1 MRLGS
6 KKAIFGLSL
15 LAGFLL
21 VMGASGYD
29 YWKHLPKTH
38 ISLLKEDIGLSA
50 QISPDA
56 IPEIAAKGYATIID
70 FRPDGEA
77 SNQPSSKEIDAAARS
92 AQLNFFYIPVPHGD
106 AVPAEAI
113 NALTKAMSD
122 SPKPI
127 LLYCRSG
134 RRAAR
139 AWSLVEAA
147 RPNGLDAVAIKA
159 AVKAAGHSV
168 DDLAPA
174 INARIASRHS
184 HQGV

>member
-29 YWKHLPKTH
+29 YWKHRPKTH

-50 QISPDA
+50 QISTDA

-77 SNQPSSKEIDAAARS
+77 ANQPSSKDIDAAARS
-92 AQLNFFYIPVPHGD
+92 AQLHFLYIPVPHGD

-113 NALTKAMSD
+113 NALNRAMSN

-139 AWSLVEAA
+139 VWSLVEAA
-147 RPNGLDAVAIKA
+147 TPDGLDALAIKA

-174 INARIASRHS
+174 ISARIANRHS
-184 HQGV
+184 RRGV

>member
-6 KKAIFGLSL
+6 KKLIFGMSL

-21 VMGASGYD
+21 VLGASGYD
-29 YWKHLPKTH
+29 YWQHRPKTH

-50 QISPDA
+50 QIGVDD
-56 IPEIAAKGYATIID
+56 IPEIAAKGYVTIID

-77 SNQPSSKEIDAAARS
+77 SDQPSSKEIGTTAQA
-92 AQLNFFYIPVPHGD
+92 AQLHFFYIPVPHGD
-106 AVPAEAI
+106 AVPADAI
-113 NALTKAMSD
+113 NALSKAMAT

-139 AWSLVEAA
+139 TWSLAEAVM
-147 RPNGLDAVAIKA
+147 PDGLEADAIKA
-159 AVKAAGHSV
+159 AVKSAGHSV
-168 DDLAPA
+168 EDLVPA
-174 INARIASRHS
+174 INARIASRNKN
-184 HQGV
+184 QGA

>member
-21 VMGASGYD
+21 VMGISGYD
-29 YWKHLPKTH
+29 HWKHLPKTH
-38 ISLLKEDIGLSA
+38 ISLLKEDIGISA
-50 QISPDA
+50 QISADA

-77 SNQPSSKEIDAAARS
+77 TDQPSSKEIDAAART

-113 NALTKAMSD
+113 FALNKAMSD

-139 AWSLVEAA
+139 TWSLVEAA
-147 RPNGLDAVAIKA
+147 SPNGLDAGAIKA

-168 DDLAPA
+168 DDLLPA
-174 INARIASRHS
+174 IHARIASRHNK
-184 HQGV
+184 GV